1 MGRDLALSA
10 DADKGVWRRMAN
22 VILGWLP
29 DAYEKVPKAAEL
41 EKAQQDALGDI
52 VRTHAEGSV
61 LLGAGRYVIDGDL
74 LEEDDEDPVP
84 PR

>member
-1 MGRDLALSA
+1 
-10 DADKGVWRRMAN
+10 MAHA
-22 VILGWLP
+22 VLGWLP
-29 DAYEKVPKAAEL
+29 DAYEKIPKAAEL
-41 EKAQQDALGDI
+41 ERAQEDALGDI

-74 LEEDDEDPVP
+74 LEEDRENPDS